1 MIRWTVLAALFGL
14 LGCSGS
20 SANCPPGAR
29 SVDCY
34 DRDAEPVVGDREEE
48 QAPPPND
55 RPGYVPQNPRPQR

>member
-1 MIRWTVLAALFGL
+1 MIRWAALAFAMAIG
-14 LGCSGS
+14 GCSGS

-34 DRDAEPVVGDREEE
+34 DRDAEHVVGDPEQEE
-48 QAPPPND
+48 APPPND